1 MTDLLRDPKPA
12 IGLDKPPVDVRAAL
26 VAVAG
31 GVATSQQ
38 QIRAW
43 RFIVFE
49 LCGLISVPMT
59 LPAEESV
66 QNWRAGCRYV
76 GAYLEAA
83 RGLPAD
89 DPEPPMPPARTA
101 TEQARRRNR
110 TAA

>member
-12 IGLDKPPVDVRAAL
+12 IGLDRPPVDVRAAI
-26 VAVAG
+26 VALAG
-31 GVATSQQ
+31 GVATQQQ

-43 RFIVFE
+43 RFIIFE
-49 LCGLISVPMT
+49 LCGLISVPMA

-83 RGLPAD
+83 RALPVD
-89 DPEPPMPPARTA
+89 DQPPPEPPARTM
-101 TEQARRRNR
+101 TESVRRRQR
-110 TAA
+110 PTA